1 MNTQGVRVQGRELSG
16 MNSVLVV
23 DDDHAL
29 RNTVTS
35 WVDSLGY
42 GVQDAGSAE
51 EALES
56 LDGQPVDIAVCDV
69 SMAGK
74 DGVWLAWR
82 IREQFPNTAI
92 IMASAVRD
100 VETAVCSLRNDVV
113 DYLLKPFDRARLS
126 EALSLGRDWHAAAQ
140 GDEELHQVLQD
151 RLRRR
156 RASLATVLAEAQTTH
171 EAALDGL
178 ISMLQFHERDGRGHS
193 RRVARLTLAV
203 ADELGAAD
211 SEALMAQLEHGALL
225 HDIGKL
231 DVPSSILTK
240 SAPLDDDEWNVIR
253 THPRVGYDLLS
264 SLPRFSDAAELV
276 LAHHEAFDGSGYP
289 RGLEGDEIPLGARIL
304 AIADSY
310 DSMTHP
316 HTQRPPMPPAMA
328 IREVERC
335 SGTQFDPIVAEALGA
350 VFVKAAEGV
359 H

>member
-1 MNTQGVRVQGRELSG
+1 MH
-16 MNSVLVV
+16 SVLVV
-23 DDDHAL
+23 DDDHEL
-29 RNTVTS
+29 RNTVTE
-35 WVDSLGY
+35 WVDSFGY
-42 GVQDAGSAE
+42 DVEEAASAE
-51 EALES
+51 DALAA
-56 LDGQPVDIAVCDV
+56 LDASPADIALCDV

-82 IREQFPNTAI
+82 IREQFPQTAI

-113 DYLLKPFDRARLS
+113 DYLLKPFDRDRLS
-126 EALSLGRDWHAAAQ
+126 EALSLGGAWHAAAQ
-140 GDEELHQVLQD
+140 GNAELHEVLQD
-151 RLRRR
+151 QLRRR
-156 RASLATVLAEAQTTH
+156 RASLAAVLAEAQTTH

-211 SEALMAQLEHGALL
+211 NDCMLMQLEHGALL

-231 DVPSSILTK
+231 DVPSAILTK
-240 SAPLDDDEWNVIR
+240 CAPLDDDEWTVMR
-253 THPRVGYDLLS
+253 RHPRVGYDLLS
-264 SLPRFSDAAELV
+264 NLPRFSSAAELV
-276 LAHHEAFDGSGYP
+276 LAHHEAYDGSGYP
-289 RGLEGDEIPLGARIL
+289 RGLAGHEIPLGARIL

-328 IREVERC
+328 LQEVERC
-335 SGTQFDPIVAEALGA
+335 SGSQFDPIVAEALGE
-350 VFVKAAEGV
+350 VLVKVAEGV

>member
-1 MNTQGVRVQGRELSG
+1 MH
-16 MNSVLVV
+16 SVLVV
-23 DDDHAL
+23 DDDHEL

-35 WVDSLGY
+35 WVDACGY
-42 GVQDAGSAE
+42 DVTEAGSAE
-51 EALES
+51 DALDS
-56 LDGQPVDIAVCDV
+56 MDDQPADIAVCDV
-69 SMAGK
+69 RMAGK

-82 IREQFPNTAI
+82 LREQFPQTAI

-113 DYLLKPFDRARLS
+113 DYLLKPFDQTRLS
-126 EALSLGRDWHAAAQ
+126 EALSLGRDWHTATQ
-140 GDEELHQVLQD
+140 GDVELHEALQD
-151 RLRRR
+151 RLRSR

-203 ADELGAAD
+203 AEELGATD
-211 SEALMAQLEHGALL
+211 NDTVLTQLEHGALL

-240 SAPLDDDEWNVIR
+240 CAPLDDEEWTVMR
-253 THPRVGYDLLS
+253 RHPRVGHDLLS
-264 SLPRFSDAAELV
+264 SLPRFQGAAELV
-276 LAHHEAFDGSGYP
+276 LSHHEAFDGSGYP
-289 RGLEGDEIPLGARIL
+289 RGLGGHDIPLGARIL

-310 DSMTHP
+310 DSMVHP
-316 HTQRPPMPPAMA
+316 HTQRPPMPSAMA
-328 IREVERC
+328 MREIERC
-335 SGTQFDPIVAEALGA
+335 SGSQFDPMVADALGQ
-350 VFVKAAEGV
+350 VLVHAAEGV

>member
-1 MNTQGVRVQGRELSG
+1 MH
-16 MNSVLVV
+16 SVLVV
-23 DDDHAL
+23 DDDHKL
-29 RNTVTS
+29 RNTVS
-35 WVDSLGY
+35 EWVDSFGY
-42 GVQDAGSAE
+42 EVAEAGSAE
-51 EALES
+51 EALDS
-56 LDGQPVDIAVCDV
+56 MAGSPADIAVCDV
-69 SMAGK
+69 RMAGK

-82 IREQFPNTAI
+82 IREYFPQTAI

-113 DYLLKPFDRARLS
+113 DYLLKPFDETRLR

-140 GDEELHQVLQD
+140 GDIDLHQALQD
-151 RLRRR
+151 RLRSR

-203 ADELGAAD
+203 AEELGVSDNPAT
-211 SEALMAQLEHGALL
+211 MTQLEHGALL

-240 SAPLDDDEWNVIR
+240 CAPLDDEEWTVMR
-253 THPRVGYDLLS
+253 KHPQVGFDLLS
-264 SLPRFSDAAELV
+264 SLPRFSSAAELV

-289 RGLEGDEIPLGARIL
+289 RGLGGNEIPIGARIL

-310 DSMTHP
+310 DSMVHP

-328 IREVERC
+328 IKEVERC
-335 SGTQFDPIVAEALGA
+335 SGSQFDPIVAEALGNVLA
-350 VFVKAAEGV
+350 EAAGV

>member
-1 MNTQGVRVQGRELSG
+1 MH
-16 MNSVLVV
+16 SVLVV
-23 DDDHAL
+23 DDDHEL
-29 RNTVTS
+29 RNTVTE
-35 WVDSLGY
+35 WVDSFGY
-42 GVQDAGSAE
+42 EVSEAGCAEDALAAMADSPA
-51 EALES
+51 
-56 LDGQPVDIAVCDV
+56 DIAVCDV
-69 SMAGK
+69 RMAGK

-82 IREQFPNTAI
+82 IREHFPQTAI

-113 DYLLKPFDRARLS
+113 DYLLKPFDQTRLR

-140 GDEELHQVLQD
+140 GDVDLHQALQD
-151 RLRRR
+151 RLRSR

-193 RRVARLTLAV
+193 RRVARLPHAV
-203 ADELGAAD
+203 AEELGVAD
-211 SEALMAQLEHGALL
+211 NECTLTRLEHGALL

-231 DVPSSILTK
+231 DVPTSILTK
-240 SAPLDDDEWNVIR
+240 CAPLDDEEWTVMR
-253 THPRVGYDLLS
+253 RHPRVGFDLLS
-264 SLPRFSDAAELV
+264 NLPRFSGAAELV

-289 RGLEGDEIPLGARIL
+289 RGLRGNEIPIGARIL

-310 DSMTHP
+310 DSMVHP

-328 IREVERC
+328 MQEVGRC
-335 SGTQFDPIVAEALGA
+335 SGHQFDPIVAAALGN
-350 VFVKAAEGV
+350 VLVRAAGV